1 MAKDNVQ
8 WIIWKIANLSLYFKE
23 DVDANW
29 VQVPSM
35 ICKI

>member
-1 MAKDNVQ
+1 MATADVQ
-8 WIIWKIANLSLYFKE
+8 WAIWKIANLSLNLKE